1 MDFSISIFNKTTWQ
15 KCKLLMG
22 KFAGVAGL
30 TFITLTAMN
39 HALADSSNS
48 SLVPSS
54 PVLPQSSVI
63 PTSPALPQS
72 PVIPT
77 SQTSAY
83 STSCTIPH
91 AGAPSC
97 EAESNAGSSAIT
109 PDIPYHV
116 GNPIDVVSGNKYQR
130 DIDYK
135 AFNSGLTLVRHYNS
149 CLLYTSPS
157 PRDGLLSRMPSSA

>member
-1 MDFSISIFNKTTWQ
+1 MESRTGFQHMQQAYVRTKMDFSISIFNKTTWQ

-54 PVLPQSSVI
+54 PALPQSPVI

-83 STSCTIPH
+83 STSCTVPH

-97 EAESNAGSSAIT
+97 EAESNAGSSAIA
-109 PDIPYHV
+109 PDLSLIHISEPTRPY
-116 GNPIDVVSGNKYQR
+116 
-130 DIDYK
+130 
-135 AFNSGLTLVRHYNS
+135 
-149 CLLYTSPS
+149 
-157 PRDGLLSRMPSSA
+157 